1 MNQKENK
8 WSKFFYS
15 KWFIVFVVAAILF
28 AGFTYLRSYFQDYQ
42 IRQQIEQLKSEA
54 ASLEAKKI
62 QTLEILKYVKSPEFV
77 EEKARLEF
85 NMAKPGEQTAVIVKN
100 GASTSY
106 DNGQKEGAVVESNR
120 FSNLIKWWNLFTK
133 N

>member
-15 KWFIVFVVAAILF
+15 KWFIIFVLAAILF
-28 AGFTYLRSYFQDYQ
+28 ACFTYARSYFQDYQ

-54 ASLEAKKI
+54 AALESKKI
-62 QTLEILKYVKSPEFV
+62 QTMEIMKYVKSPEFV
-77 EEKARLEF
+77 EEKARMEF
-85 NMAKPGEQTAVIVKN
+85 NMIKPGEQTAVILKSN
-100 GASTSY
+100 TATSFG
-106 DNGQKEGAVVESNR
+106 NGQREATVVESNR